1 MCHYF
6 FNKLKYFKRIDYT
19 LMLFHLTEKYQ
30 LPFEQV
36 EKEIMEYV
44 VFNADEIGVTKSV
57 FYLKQN
63 L

>member
-1 MCHYF
+1 
-6 FNKLKYFKRIDYT
+6 
-19 LMLFHLTEKYQ
+19 MLFHLTEKYQ